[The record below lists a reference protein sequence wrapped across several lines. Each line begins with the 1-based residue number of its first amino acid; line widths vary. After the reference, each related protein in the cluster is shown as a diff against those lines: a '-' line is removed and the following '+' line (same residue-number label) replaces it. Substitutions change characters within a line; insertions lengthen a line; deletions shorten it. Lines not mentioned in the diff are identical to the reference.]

1 MKRGSLTKHI
11 FCLINLDLDK
21 MEAEEKISPLQNF
34 RVHSCDLFVCVATAH
49 LLTCRFSGKD
59 CKDANRAPPN
69 DLPQCVSLCSDQGLP
84 FHKLCKWKLG
94 PQGPFFHWR
103 SNLNFFS
110 IIDCTFFSSSAAC
123 DSSVCK
129 FAMATYAKFSFL
141 SCFTFLENSL
151 DLSCLL

>member
-103 SNLNFFS
+103 SNLNFFPS
-110 IIDCTFFSSSAAC
+110 LIALSFPVQLLAIFQFVSLQWQHMPSFRFFR
-123 DSSVCK
+123 V
-129 FAMATYAKFSFL
+129 
-141 SCFTFLENSL
+141 SL
-151 DLSCLL
+151 FWKIL